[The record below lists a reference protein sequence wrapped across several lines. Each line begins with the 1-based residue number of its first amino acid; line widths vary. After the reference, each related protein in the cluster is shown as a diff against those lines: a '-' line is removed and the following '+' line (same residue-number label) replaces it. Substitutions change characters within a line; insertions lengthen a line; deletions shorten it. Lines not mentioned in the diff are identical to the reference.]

1 VAVFTLALDH
11 PPGERTPQNDDFHI
25 HKAATLPDSVYR
37 LLVPVLDAR
46 FSVFYS
52 TPHSVN
58 ARTSVPTTSAT
69 HWDDNVLHPTLAWPL
84 IR

>member
-1 VAVFTLALDH
+1 MAVFTLALDH

-46 FSVFYS
+46 FFCFLFDAALRQRAHVSS
-52 TPHSVN
+52 NDLGN
-58 ARTSVPTTSAT
+58 ALGR
-69 HWDDNVLHPTLAWPL
+69 
-84 IR
+84 